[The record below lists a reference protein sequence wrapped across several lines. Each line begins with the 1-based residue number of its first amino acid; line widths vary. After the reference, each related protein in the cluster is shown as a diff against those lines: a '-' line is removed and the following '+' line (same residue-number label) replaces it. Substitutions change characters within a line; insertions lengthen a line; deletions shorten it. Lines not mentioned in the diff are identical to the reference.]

1 LKFATVKPNSFVFI
15 VIIFLSRHCNLLQW
29 SRTDSER
36 RKMQRT
42 WLPTGNIFGSR
53 YKYFRQRR

>member
-1 LKFATVKPNSFVFI
+1 LKLATGKPNSFVII

-36 RKMQRT
+36 WRMQRT
-42 WLPTGNIFGSR
+42 WLPTGNIFRSR
-53 YKYFRQRR
+53 YKYFGQRR